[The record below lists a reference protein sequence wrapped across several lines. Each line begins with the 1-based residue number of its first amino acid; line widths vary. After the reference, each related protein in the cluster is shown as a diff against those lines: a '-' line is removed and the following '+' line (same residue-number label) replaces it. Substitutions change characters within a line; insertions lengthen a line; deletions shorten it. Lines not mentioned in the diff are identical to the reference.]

1 MNVVDLSHIEL
12 ATEEDR
18 KYHIHEWAALFKAE
32 TWEEIKVLASK
43 DEYLNQA
50 SQTMFRMSAD
60 EQIRKRCLDREEYY
74 QDLRNYER
82 TIEKYERDREEHEQD
97 LRNYE
102 HAIEKYERDREEHE
116 QNLRNY
122 ERTIE
127 KYERDKEERERA
139 LAEREARIQQLLA
152 ENQMLKEQA
161 GTTNA

>member
-74 QDLRNYER
+74 QDLRNYE
-82 TIEKYERDREEHEQD
+82 
-97 LRNYE
+97 

-161 GTTNA
+161 GHTT